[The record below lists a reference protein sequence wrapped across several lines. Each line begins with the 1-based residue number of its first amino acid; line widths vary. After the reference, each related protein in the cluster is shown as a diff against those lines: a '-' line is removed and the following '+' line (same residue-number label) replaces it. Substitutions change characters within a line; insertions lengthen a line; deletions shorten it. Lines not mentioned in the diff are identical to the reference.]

1 MDNYSKPPWGLAR
14 LHFAYPWYKTYHF
27 APLYFNPL
35 PPLLP
40 TWPSDVSLTPFY
52 SKLEQNTDRTMK
64 IHSLFF
70 TSPRNAKI
78 IVIELVFWFFWSCF
92 CVRVRFWLWVV
103 LRHWIFK
110 DRSSP
115 GTTFLRWGFKFW
127 AGVSSFDG
135 SFDNRCLLRVEITQ
149 VQVGICV
156 HMRLVCWEQVGQ
168 WIILGEGFWVV
179 VDIR

>member
-1 MDNYSKPPWGLAR
+1 MVR
-14 LHFAYPWYKTYHF
+14 LHFAYPWFKTYHF

-35 PPLLP
+35 PPPPPVAHMTLR
-40 TWPSDVSLTPFY
+40 VSLTPFY
-52 SKLEQNTDRTMK
+52 SKLEHNTDRTTK

-135 SFDNRCLLRVEITQ
+135 SFDNRCLLQVEITQ

-156 HMRLVCWEQVGQ
+156 NMRLVCWEQVWQ
-168 WIILGEGFWVV
+168 WIILREGFWVV
-179 VDIR
+179 ADIR